1 MITEVLQGNILDSE
15 CQTLVNTVN
24 TVGIMGKGVALEFK
38 KRFPEM
44 FKDYVRRC
52 EVGEVVLGKP
62 YLHRSLVPPWIINFP
77 TKEHWRSVSRLDAIV
92 DGLEYLSDHIEEW
105 EVESLAVPPLGC
117 GNGQLEWSVVG
128 PTLFRWLEQLP
139 IPVELYA
146 PHEAPKEQLGR
157 EFLAFPG
164 ERSISADESRLE
176 ASWIALAAIVGKLD
190 EARYSWPIGHTRW
203 QKLAYFA
210 TAAGVPTRLEFE
222 ERPYGPFAV
231 GLTAILSKLV
241 NNGILVEQG
250 KGRQI
255 RIEPGNAYQ
264 DAIARFRDDLDALDA
279 GVAKT
284 VDLLRRLDPRS
295 TEVAASA
302 HFVAGTLGSSGSVS
316 QKDVLDR
323 VLEWKR
329 RRKPPL
335 DPKDV
340 AIAVHELGSLDW
352 LHLRPSEDMPVAPD
366 SPELV
371 A

>member
-1 MITEVLQGNILDSE
+1 MITEVLQGNILDSQ

-38 KRFPEM
+38 RRFPEM

-52 EVGEVVLGKP
+52 EVGEVVLGRP

-190 EARYSWPIGHTRW
+190 EARDLVAHRAHS
-203 QKLAYFA
+203 LAE
-210 TAAGVPTRLEFE
+210 AG
-222 ERPYGPFAV
+222 
-231 GLTAILSKLV
+231 
-241 NNGILVEQG
+241 
-250 KGRQI
+250 
-255 RIEPGNAYQ
+255 
-264 DAIARFRDDLDALDA
+264 
-279 GVAKT
+279 
-284 VDLLRRLDPRS
+284 LLRHR
-295 TEVAASA
+295 
-302 HFVAGTLGSSGSVS
+302 G
-316 QKDVLDR
+316 
-323 VLEWKR
+323 R
-329 RRKPPL
+329 RAYAPGVRRTT
-335 DPKDV
+335 
-340 AIAVHELGSLDW
+340 
-352 LHLRPSEDMPVAPD
+352 LRPFRGRAHRHPFEACQQWNSR
-366 SPELV
+366 
-371 A
+371 